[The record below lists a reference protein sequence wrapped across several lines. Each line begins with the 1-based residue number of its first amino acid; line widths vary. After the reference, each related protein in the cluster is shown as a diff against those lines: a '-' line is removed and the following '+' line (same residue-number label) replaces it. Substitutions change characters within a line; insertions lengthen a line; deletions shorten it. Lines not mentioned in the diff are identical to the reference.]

1 MKKNLALI
9 SLITFLAI
17 LILTAYLVSGYV
29 GNSNVPAEKQEDE
42 QIQSDDNVVGE
53 DDKVVAEDGSIINET
68 EEDEVMGVDTNNKN
82 NMDDNIII
90 NKIEKENGLI
100 IEVVKEG
107 EGKEAK
113 NGNSVSVHYTG
124 KLKDGTVFDSSIQ
137 RGIPIEFNLGI
148 GMVIPGWE
156 QGVLGMLIGEKRI
169 LTIPADLAYGQAGVM
184 APDGTAVI
192 PGGATLIFDVELVD
206 VK

>member
-9 SLITFLAI
+9 ILISFLAFII
-17 LILTAYLVSGYV
+17 LATYLVANYGKKDDLSRVYQEKEKKDFV
-29 GNSNVPAEKQEDE
+29 EAEIVVVNDE
-42 QIQSDDNVVGE
+42 GE
-53 DDKVVAEDGSIINET
+53 NFINDKSEGIKENENIN
-68 EEDEVMGVDTNNKN
+68 TNNKE
-82 NMDDNIII
+82 NMDDKKIL

-100 IEVVKEG
+100 IEVVKTG

-137 RGIPIEFNLGI
+137 RGVPIEFSLGI

-169 LTIPADLAYGQAGVM
+169 LTIPADLAYGQAGVK
-184 APDGTAVI
+184 APDGTPVI